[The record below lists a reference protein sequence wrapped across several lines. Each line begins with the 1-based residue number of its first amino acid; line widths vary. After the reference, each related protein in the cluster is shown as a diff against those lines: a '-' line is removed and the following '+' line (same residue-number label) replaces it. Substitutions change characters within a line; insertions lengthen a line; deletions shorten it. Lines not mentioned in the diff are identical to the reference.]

1 MKILN
6 IFKVMSVLVCL
17 SHISYGSQKSNDP
30 LCEDQTRT
38 SYVAQQNTKVQDTIS
53 PADQEISN
61 LDYYVRNP
69 ARAFGIFLFTVVAS
83 PFAGCKAFYC
93 AASGHEGSKELTKD
107 ERKSKYREA
116 VIMILG
122 APFIAA
128 GGAAIYLNSANTR
141 HW

>member
-6 IFKVMSVLVCL
+6 ILKVMSVLIFL
-17 SHISYGSQKSNDP
+17 SHISYGSKNNNDF
-30 LCEDQTRT
+30 LCEDQTRNAF
-38 SYVAQQNTKVQDTIS
+38 VVQQNTKVQDGIS

-93 AASGHEGSKELTKD
+93 AASGQEGSKELTSD

-116 VIMILG
+116 AIMIFG

-128 GGAAIYLNSANTR
+128 GGAAIYLKSANTR